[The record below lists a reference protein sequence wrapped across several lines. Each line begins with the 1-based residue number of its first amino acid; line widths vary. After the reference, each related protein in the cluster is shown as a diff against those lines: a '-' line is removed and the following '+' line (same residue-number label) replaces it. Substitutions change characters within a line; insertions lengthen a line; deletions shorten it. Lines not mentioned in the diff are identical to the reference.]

1 MQRFATGP
9 VIVVFSLFAAW
20 ITYNATRVVI
30 AADDRPAV
38 FWTAIAIL
46 YALIIGFGAS
56 VGFHWFSDVVAGA
69 FLGTLMAFKTQ
80 RASRFSGI

>member
-46 YALIIGFGAS
+46 YAIAAA
-56 VGFHWFSDVVAGA
+56 AGWIA
-69 FLGTLMAFKTQ
+69 IRLYRIRQAKGRKPLTN
-80 RASRFSGI
+80 G